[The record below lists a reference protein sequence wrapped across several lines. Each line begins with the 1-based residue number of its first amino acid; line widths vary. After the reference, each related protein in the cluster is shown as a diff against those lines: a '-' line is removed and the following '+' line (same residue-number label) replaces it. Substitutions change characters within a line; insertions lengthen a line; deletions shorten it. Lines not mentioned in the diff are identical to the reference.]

1 MIKVG
6 INGFGRIGKCIFLQ
20 LINNKNFQICAL
32 NAINLTALELEDY
45 IKYDSTHHYTKDFII
60 KILSQNK
67 IKINH
72 HEIDLFSDRNGKNLK
87 WKNSGCE
94 YLFDATGSYLTTEKC
109 KEHDINYVIMSAPP
123 KDNSPTFIFGANHST
138 YSGENII
145 SASSCT
151 TNCLAPIL
159 KLLNDNYKI
168 VNSNFTTIHATTAS
182 QYTID
187 IFNKSSRTNRSIF
200 NNIIPSSTGASS
212 SITTIMP
219 ELIGKINGTSVRVP
233 VNNGSLL
240 DLNIE
245 LENKKITLKDIEKLI
260 KNHILFNIVYQI
272 NNKNLVSCDF
282 ITTTT
287 PSILDVKASI
297 DMGNGLFK
305 LMLWYDNEWSYSAQM
320 IRMVEYM
327 FNCNNINQP
336 IENIK
341 NIENIE
347 KTIKT
352 SYYFENINMENK
364 SVVLRVDF
372 NVPCNNNSVT
382 DDFRIRSAIPTIEYI
397 LSQNPTYLI
406 LVSHF
411 GRPTKKNSKDS
422 LEFIINILK
431 KYLPDYDI
439 YFLKDGIHQNTLDTL
454 HNLNNLFNYYNNQSK
469 KPVIYLLEN
478 IRFHPEETN
487 YEINNNIIN
496 NTTYLYRQL
505 GDIYISDAFGCV
517 HRNHM
522 SICDLKYSGKEYG
535 YGKLI
540 KKELDAINLL
550 VNNKNSTNSKK
561 ILGIIGGNKIKDKMP
576 LIDSLKL
583 INNIKLFI
591 TGNIAKEFAKINNN
605 NNNNINNINNINNM
619 NNINNKKR
627 TISMINNIDT
637 DNIIIMNDG
646 YGNISLDDKPVY
658 IQNISE
664 LNNTENNHI
673 NCYDIGENS
682 SEELFNLIDSA
693 DIIFWNGSLGVIE
706 HEIYKLGSIRIV
718 KYLEKKTDKKVI
730 IGGGETASLF
740 KSNLDHIYISTGG
753 GALLEYLENK
763 ILYNKLLPGLDIF
776 N

>member
-20 LINNKNFQICAL
+20 LIHNLNFQICAL
-32 NAINLTALELEDY
+32 NAINLTAYELEDY
-45 IKYDSTHHYTKDFII
+45 IKYDSVHHYSKDFTFQ
-60 KILSQNK
+60 ILSKNK

-72 HEIDLFSDRNGKNLK
+72 HEIELLSDRNAKNLH

-109 KEHDINYVIMSAPP
+109 KEHDVDYVIMSTPA

-145 SASSCT
+145 SGSSCT

-168 VNSNFTTIHATTAS
+168 INSNFTTIHATTAS
-182 QYTID
+182 QYTTD
-187 IFNKSSRTNRSIF
+187 IFNKPSRTNRSVF
-200 NNIIPSSTGASS
+200 NNIIPSSTGASA

-233 VNNGSLL
+233 VNNCSLL
-240 DLNIE
+240 DLNVE
-245 LENKKITLKDIEKLI
+245 LENKKVSLKDIEKLI
-260 KNHILFNIVYQI
+260 ENHNLFNIVYQI

-287 PSILDVKASI
+287 PTILDVKASI
-297 DMGNGLFK
+297 DMSNGSFK

-327 FNCNNINQP
+327 FTQNK
-336 IENIK
+336 ENIHK
-341 NIENIE
+341 I
-347 KTIKT
+347 IKP
-352 SYYFENINMENK
+352 SYYFENINMK
-364 SVVLRVDF
+364 DKRVVLRVDF
-372 NVPCNNNSVT
+372 NVPCNNNIVT
-382 DDFRIRSAIPTIEYI
+382 DDFRITSVIPTIEYI
-397 LSQNPTYLI
+397 LAQNPEYLI
-406 LVSHF
+406 LTSHF
-411 GRPTKKNSKDS
+411 GRPTKKDSKDS
-422 LEFIINILK
+422 LEFIIDILQ
-431 KYLPDYDI
+431 KYLPFYNI
-439 YFLKDGIHQNTLDTL
+439 YFLKNGIHQNTLDTL
-454 HNLNNLFNYYNNQSK
+454 KNLNNLFNYYNNHPK

-478 IRFHPEETN
+478 LRFHPEETN
-487 YEINNNIIN
+487 YTINDTIN

-505 GDIYISDAFGCV
+505 GDIYISDAFGCI

-522 SICDLKYSGKEYG
+522 SICDMKYSGKQYG

-550 VNNKNSTNSKK
+550 VNNKNQFK

-591 TGNIAKEFAKINNN
+591 TGGIAKEFAKINNN
-605 NNNNINNINNINNM
+605 NINNI
-619 NNINNKKR
+619 NKKR
-627 TISMINNIDT
+627 TISMVDNEL

-646 YGNISLDDKPVY
+646 YGNISLEDKPVY
-658 IQNISE
+658 ISNINE
-664 LNNTENNHI
+664 LNNTENNQI

-682 SEELFNLIDSA
+682 SEELFNLIDNA

-718 KYLEKKTDKKVI
+718 KYLEKRTDKKVI

-740 KSNLDHIYISTGG
+740 NSNLEHIYISTGG

-763 ILYNKLLPGLDIF
+763 ILYDKLLPGLDIF
-776 N
+776 S